1 MVRGYKSTHRGVF
14 SEMKS
19 GPREEG
25 QQAQAEGCASCRKSV
40 VEFQANAEPALA
52 LMS

>member
-40 VEFQANAEPALA
+40 VELANAEPALA